1 MLKKFSTKFK
11 AMGKAS
17 SRKCLTENS
26 SKKSSKNTS
35 YKVRKGDSLD
45 AIAKRFNLEI
55 QDIKQLN
62 KLVSNKI
69 IVGQKLVLN

>member
-1 MLKKFSTKFK
+1 MKIYSDGEPVSKVT
-11 AMGKAS
+11 
-17 SRKCLTENS
+17 RKS
-26 SKKSSKNTS
+26 QDSVSKKSSKNTT